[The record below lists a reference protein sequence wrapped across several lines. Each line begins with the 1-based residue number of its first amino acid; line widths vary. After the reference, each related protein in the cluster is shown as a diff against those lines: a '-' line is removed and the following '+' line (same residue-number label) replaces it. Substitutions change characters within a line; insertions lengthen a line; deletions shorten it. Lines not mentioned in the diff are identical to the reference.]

1 MKKETPGASLLRLSK
16 NPPGFSDKRIAV
28 CCAHNFEPLTQNSTL
43 AARDVFSLTH
53 MSREKMIPIFC
64 RLRAANSARFF
75 CHTEKRRRGRL
86 FFSKGV
92 LNDLKEE
99 KFQIIRLLHA
109 P

>member
-1 MKKETPGASLLRLSK
+1 MRLSK
-16 NPPGFSDKRIAV
+16 NPPGFSGKRIAV
-28 CCAHNFEPLTQNSTL
+28 CCVHNFEPLAQNSTL

-53 MSREKMIPIFC
+53 MSREKMILFLC
-64 RLRAANSARFF
+64 RLRAANSARLF

-86 FFSKGV
+86 FFSEGV
-92 LNDLKEE
+92 LNDLEEE